1 VRDFFRQYFHF
12 ERQKPRLHGAFAE
25 LWAAKMVLAFFK
37 SCGLRAFCALRLFP
51 LFQMPD
57 AQKFNYSLFRQVMR
71 MVKPYRRTFYLTIG
85 LTAVLA
91 PLAVLRPKLVETM
104 VDDYIFPGD
113 LSGMALMACLI
124 LGVLFLEV
132 TLRYFFLYW
141 ADWLGQATIRDLRVR
156 VFRHVTS
163 LNLNYFDKTPI
174 GQSTTRTINDI
185 EAINTVFSEGSVTIL
200 ADLMTIVA
208 VLSIMFATSWKLT
221 LVVLS
226 VFPLLIWGS
235 YQFKESVR
243 KSYEKVRNH
252 IATMNAFL
260 QERISG
266 MRIVQIFNA
275 EAREADKFRQIN
287 HAYTSANLKA
297 IVAYAIFF
305 PVVDIISA
313 LSIGLMVWFGAK
325 IVLEGQVQVDQ
336 YAGLMVA
343 FPLYISM
350 LYRPI
355 RMLADKFN
363 TLQMG
368 LIAAERVFKLLEN
381 DDKVQN
387 SGTHAPQRLH
397 GELEFDRVWFSYSGD
412 LQNDSILED
421 VSFRLA
427 PGETLAIVGSTG
439 SGKTT
444 IISLL
449 NRFYEIQQGQIRVD
463 GRDLRDY
470 DVFALRRRV
479 AVVLQDVFL
488 FSGSV
493 LENITLRDPHI
504 TEAQV
509 VEAAKMIGAH
519 KFIKKLPGGYHYQ
532 VMERGATL
540 SMGQRQLI
548 SFVRALVF
556 NPDILILDEATS
568 SIDPE
573 SEAVIQNAIEKLIAR
588 RTSIIIAHRLSTI
601 RHANSILVL
610 EQGEVKEFGS
620 HEQLLAIEDGKYR
633 ELYEKQFLQLSEAA

>member
-1 VRDFFRQYFHF
+1 MVTTRIYIFHSIVFR
-12 ERQKPRLHGAFAE
+12 FAGYQPF
-25 LWAAKMVLAFFK
+25 AVHCVPFIISM
-37 SCGLRAFCALRLFP
+37 S
-51 LFQMPD
+51 D
-57 AQKFNYSLFRQVMR
+57 SQKFNYSLFRRVMA
-71 MVKPYRRTFYLTIG
+71 MVKPYKRTFYLTAM
-85 LTAVLA
+85 LTVVLA
-91 PLAVLRPKLVETM
+91 PLAIMRPKLVQTM
-104 VDDYIFPGD
+104 VDDHIFKSD
-113 LSGMALMACLI
+113 VRGMTILACII
-124 LGVLFLEV
+124 LGVLILEV
-132 TLRYFFLYW
+132 VLRYFFLYW
-141 ADWLGQATIRDLRVR
+141 ADWLGQATIRDLRVK
-156 VFRHVTS
+156 VFKHVTS

-185 EAINTVFSEGSVTIL
+185 EAINTVFSEGSITIL
-200 ADLMTIVA
+200 ADLMTLTA
-208 VLSIMFATSWKLT
+208 VLFIMFYTSWKLT
-221 LVVLS
+221 LVVLV

-252 IATMNAFL
+252 IATMNTFL

-275 EAREADKFRQIN
+275 EAHEAEKFRQIN
-287 HAYTSANLKA
+287 HDYTSANLKA
-297 IVAYAIFF
+297 IFAYAIFF

-313 LSIGLMVWFGAK
+313 LSLGLMVWYGARG
-325 IVLEGQVQVDQ
+325 VLSDEVTVGT
-336 YAGLMVA
+336 LVA

-363 TLQMG
+363 SLQMG

-381 DDKVQN
+381 DDRVQN
-387 SGTHAPQRLH
+387 SGNLAPERLR
-397 GELEFDRVWFSYSGD
+397 GKVEFDDVHFSYNGD
-412 LQNDSILED
+412 LAEGSILKG
-421 VSFRLA
+421 VSFEIK

-449 NRFYEIQQGQIRVD
+449 NRFYEIQKGQIRID
-463 GRDLRDY
+463 DHDLREY
-470 DVFALRRRV
+470 DVFALRRRI

-488 FSGSV
+488 FSGTV
-493 LENITLRDPHI
+493 LENITLRDSDI
-504 TEAQV
+504 SEEQV
-509 VEAAKMIGAH
+509 VKAAKMIGAH
-519 KFIKKLPGGYHYQ
+519 KFIQKLPGGYRYQ

-556 NPDILILDEATS
+556 DPDILILDEATS

-573 SEAVIQNAIEKLIAR
+573 SESIIQFAIERLIAR

-601 RHANSILVL
+601 RHAANVLVL
-610 EQGEVKEFGS
+610 EKGEVREFGPPDT
-620 HEQLLAIEDGKYR
+620 LLAIEGGRYR
-633 ELYEKQFLQLSEAA
+633 ELYEKQFVGAGVE

>member
-1 VRDFFRQYFHF
+1 MSDST
-12 ERQKPRLHGAFAE
+12 AT
-25 LWAAKMVLAFFK
+25 
-37 SCGLRAFCALRLFP
+37 S
-51 LFQMPD
+51 
-57 AQKFNYSLFRQVMR
+57 QKFNYSLFRRVMST
-71 MVKPYRRTFYLTIG
+71 VKPYKTTFYFV
-85 LTAVLA
+85 TALSLIMA
-91 PLAVLRPKLVETM
+91 PMAVLRPRLLQKM
-104 VDDYIFPGD
+104 VDDYVFTSN
-113 LSGMALMACLI
+113 LHGMTVLACVVLALL
-124 LGVLFLEV
+124 VVEV
-132 TLRYFFLYW
+132 VLRYFFLYY

-156 VFRHVTS
+156 VFNHVTN
-163 LNLNYFDKTPI
+163 LNLSYFDKTPI

-185 EAINTVFSEGSVTIL
+185 EAINTIFSEGSVTIL
-200 ADLMTIVA
+200 ADLTTIFF
-208 VLSIMFATSWKLT
+208 VLLVMFTTSWKLT

-235 YQFKESVR
+235 IRFKESVR

-260 QERISG
+260 QERIGG

-275 EAREADKFRQIN
+275 EAREAGKFRQIN
-287 HAYTSANLKA
+287 RDYTSANLKA
-297 IVAYAIFF
+297 IIAYAIFF

-313 LSIGLMVWFGAK
+313 LSLGLMVWYGARG
-325 IVLEGQVQVDQ
+325 VLSEEVTIGT
-336 YAGLMVA
+336 MVA
-343 FPLYISM
+343 FPLYITM

-381 DDKVQN
+381 TDRVVN
-387 SGTHAPQRLH
+387 TGTLAPQRLK
-397 GELEFDRVWFSYSGD
+397 GGVAFDNVWFSYSGD
-412 LQNDSILED
+412 LEKDPVLKG
-421 VSFRLA
+421 VSFEI
-427 PGETLAIVGSTG
+427 PHGKTLAIVGSTG

-449 NRFYEIQQGQIRVD
+449 GRFYEIQSGAIRID
-463 GRDLRDY
+463 GHDVHDY
-470 DVFALRRRV
+470 DVFALRRRI

-488 FSGSV
+488 FAGTV
-493 LENITLRDPHI
+493 MENITMRDPNI
-504 TEAQV
+504 TEEQV
-509 VEAAKMIGAH
+509 KTAAKMIGAH
-519 KFIKKLPGGYHYQ
+519 AFIERLPGGYHYQ

-573 SEAVIQNAIEKLIAR
+573 TESVIQFAIEKLIAR

-601 RHANSILVL
+601 RHANNILVL
-610 EQGEVKEFGS
+610 EKGEVKEFGG
-620 HEQLLAIEDGKYR
+620 HDTLLEIEGGKYR
-633 ELYEKQFLQLSEAA
+633 ELYEKQFLQPETL